1 MKAVL
6 YLLKFTSGLMFGF
19 SVYWVFVKFEN
30 LVVNLVLLLSASV
43 IVAFSKAIT
52 FNKNTEEIK
61 FKTKEFSKLFF
72 TEELINV
79 AIVMAVMLWY
89 NKFISGLKCF
99 LIILSSFIVLILL
112 MSLYYWLLKQKRVKK
127 LTK

>member
-6 YLLKFTSGLMFGF
+6 YLLKFISGLMFGF

-30 LVVNLVLLLSASV
+30 LVVDLVLLLSVSV
-43 IVAFSKAIT
+43 MEAFSKAIT

-72 TEELINV
+72 TEELIKV
-79 AIVMAVMLWY
+79 AIVMAFVLWY
-89 NKFISGLKCF
+89 NKFVSGLACF
-99 LIILSSFIVLILL
+99 LIVLSSYVVLILL
-112 MSLYYWLLKQKRVKK
+112 TSLYYWRLEQKKTKK

>member
-6 YLLKFTSGLMFGF
+6 YLLKFISGLIFGF
-19 SVYWVFVKFEN
+19 SACWALAKSESLVIN
-30 LVVNLVLLLSASV
+30 LILLLSASV

-72 TEELINV
+72 TEELIKV
-79 AIVMAVMLWY
+79 TIVMAVTLWY

-99 LIILSSFIVLILL
+99 LIILSSFVVLILL